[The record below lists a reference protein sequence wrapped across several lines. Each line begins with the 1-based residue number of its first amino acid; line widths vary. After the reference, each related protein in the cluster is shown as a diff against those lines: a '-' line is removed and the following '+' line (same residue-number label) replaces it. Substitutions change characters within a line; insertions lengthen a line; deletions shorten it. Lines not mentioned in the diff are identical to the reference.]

1 MNDLMFS
8 ISPLKPH
15 ERQAWLDETTTKV
28 SERFKLKFLRGA
40 VEHGGDIGNVCLSS
54 LLTEIEAE
62 ALDQL
67 SYVHEVRRR
76 FHENDVAIVSLVKI
90 IMGLQQGAIIASGD
104 KLTTEELIL
113 KLNLR
118 NYQYP

>member
-1 MNDLMFS
+1 MNNLMAS

-28 SERFKLKFLRGA
+28 SERFKLKFLRGSI
-40 VEHGGDIGNVCLSS
+40 EHGGDIGNVCLSS

-67 SYVHEVRRR
+67 SYVHEVKRR
-76 FHENDVAIVSLVKI
+76 FHENDVTIASLVKI
-90 IMGLQQGAIIASGD
+90 IMGLQQGAMIASSD
-104 KLTTEELIL
+104 LDLIKELKQQL
-113 KLNLR
+113 SLQGYR
-118 NYQYP
+118 YP